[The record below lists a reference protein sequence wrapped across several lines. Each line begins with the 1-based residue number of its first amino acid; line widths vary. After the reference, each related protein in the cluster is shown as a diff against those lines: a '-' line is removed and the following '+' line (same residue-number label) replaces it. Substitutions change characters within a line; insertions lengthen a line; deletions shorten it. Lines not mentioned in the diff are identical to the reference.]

1 MMLISKA
8 ELSVCFVL
16 LWKTG
21 KTKTASNYGV
31 VLFYSAQYLSVDKL
45 PFMLIKL
52 RQIFHSRKYSVYL
65 FLQWILI

>member
-1 MMLISKA
+1 MMMLISKA
-8 ELSVCFVL
+8 ELSVYVL

-45 PFMLIKL
+45 PLMLIKL
-52 RQIFHSRKYSVYL
+52 RRILFTVGSILYIYSCNGY
-65 FLQWILI
+65 

>member
-8 ELSVCFVL
+8 ELSVYVL

-45 PFMLIKL
+45 PLMLIKL
-52 RQIFHSRKYSVYL
+52 RRILFTVGSILYIYSCNGY
-65 FLQWILI
+65 